1 MEINGRGGES
11 WGGEVGGLWWL
22 GRRDGSAPGVGQSWA
37 GGWAASE
44 SELVAGLVV
53 EEEERK

>member
-1 MEINGRGGES
+1 M
-11 WGGEVGGLWWL
+11 GLWWL
-22 GRRDGSAPGVGQSWA
+22 GRRDQQDGSAPGVGRSWA

-44 SELVAGLVV
+44 SELAVGLAL